1 MDEMK
6 TTKCTCIRKQEIYFR
21 ERSKQRK
28 YKIANIAVYY
38 DGNLRGSKGAIEIS
52 RFTCLIHVH
61 LFG

>member
-52 RFTCLIHVH
+52 RFTC
-61 LFG
+61 